1 MHRRKVSRTQH
12 NRISTNHSKMQV
24 YVHKDGQNL
33 GPYSIGQLRPYLQ
46 AGNFTGDDLACIDGV
61 NWIVLKDVPGIVDRK
76 SKPVPQVRTPP
87 EEPVAKS
94 NKKIVFLLAVGTLV
108 VSLFGISAYFWLKN
122 EELPQGSPILAT
134 TARLETTSQPT
145 ARTSTPGEERSLE
158 NSTPL
163 PSTDFLEIRPK
174 QVVEVYD
181 GDTFKIDLQG
191 VHPLFGDKLPI
202 RVKGI
207 DTPELRGTTEE
218 IKALAEQARELTE
231 KTLKGAEKIELRNPE
246 RGKYFRIVAEVW
258 VDGKALATM
267 LKEKGLAQD
276 YDGEGERPKW

>member
-1 MHRRKVSRTQH
+1 
-12 NRISTNHSKMQV
+12 MQV
-24 YVHKDGQNL
+24 YVHRDGQNL

-46 AGNFTGDDLACIDGV
+46 AGNFTGDDLACLDGV
-61 NWIVLKDVPGIVDRK
+61 NWVALKDVPGIVDRK
-76 SKPVPQVRTPP
+76 SKPVPQARTTP
-87 EEPVAKS
+87 EEPVSKP
-94 NKKIVFLLAVGTLV
+94 NKKPVILLAVGILF
-108 VSLFGISAYFWLKN
+108 VSLFGLSAYFLLKN
-122 EELPQGSPILAT
+122 ESFSQETSPL
-134 TARLETTSQPT
+134 TAPGRVDTTSQPT
-145 ARTSTPGEERSLE
+145 AGTSSPGEENLLE
-158 NSTPL
+158 NSKPM
-163 PSTDFLEIRPK
+163 PSTGFLEIRPK

-231 KTLKGAEKIELRNPE
+231 NTLKGAEKIELRNPE